1 LRRVRSRDLLDTA
14 ESLVLQASDELA
26 PATFHDRA
34 VEPAFLGH
42 SLARLLDGAARRPG
56 HRAHVKCLDSDHV
69 EPPREVG
76 AGFLDP
82 VLSPIP
88 LAGAVVL
95 TAFPTA
101 IPSAVGITVTRPD
114 YLLVYLVAAAE
125 LAVAV
130 LSFGA
135 IRITDWAALRLIMT
149 TLVVL
154 HLASGI
160 LDIVYMALT
169 EPNATMI
176 SNTVLRFAVV
186 AVFLVVWWLAARR
199 HQTPGTSR

>member
-1 LRRVRSRDLLDTA
+1 MRTL
-14 ESLVLQASDELA
+14 
-26 PATFHDRA
+26 RA
-34 VEPAFLGH
+34 VFFVHGLIT
-42 SLARLLDGAARRPG
+42 
-56 HRAHVKCLDSDHV
+56 V
-69 EPPREVG
+69 
-76 AGFLDP
+76 
-82 VLSPIP
+82 
-88 LAGAVVL
+88 AGAVVL

-135 IRITDWAALRLIMT
+135 IRITDWAALQLIVT

-154 HLASGI
+154 HLTSGI

-169 EPNATMI
+169 QPNVTMI

-186 AVFLVVWWLAARR
+186 AVFLVVWWLATRR
-199 HQTPGTSR
+199 HQTPGTNR

>member
-1 LRRVRSRDLLDTA
+1 MRTL
-14 ESLVLQASDELA
+14 
-26 PATFHDRA
+26 RA
-34 VEPAFLGH
+34 VFLVHG
-42 SLARLLDGAARRPG
+42 L
-56 HRAHVKCLDSDHV
+56 
-69 EPPREVG
+69 
-76 AGFLDP
+76 
-82 VLSPIP
+82 IT

-135 IRITDWAALRLIMT
+135 IRITDWAALRLIVT

-154 HLASGI
+154 HLTSGI

-169 EPNATMI
+169 APNVTMI

-186 AVFLVVWWLAARR
+186 AVFLVVWWAARR
-199 HQTPGTSR
+199 HQSRAPTGSAPSACTRRIRRIPAAASSPRH

>member
-1 LRRVRSRDLLDTA
+1 MTGRDDMRTL
-14 ESLVLQASDELA
+14 
-26 PATFHDRA
+26 RA
-34 VEPAFLGH
+34 VFFVHGL
-42 SLARLLDGAARRPG
+42 
-56 HRAHVKCLDSDHV
+56 
-69 EPPREVG
+69 
-76 AGFLDP
+76 
-82 VLSPIP
+82 IT

-101 IPSAVGITVTRPD
+101 IPSAVGITITRPD
-114 YLLVYLVAAAE
+114 FLLVYLVAAAE

-135 IRITDWAALRLIMT
+135 TRIIDWAALRLIVT

-154 HLASGI
+154 HSASGV

-169 EPNATMI
+169 EPNATMV

-186 AVFLVVWWLAARR
+186 AVFLIAWWAARR
-199 HQTPGTSR
+199 HQTYGTNR

>member
-1 LRRVRSRDLLDTA
+1 MRTL
-14 ESLVLQASDELA
+14 
-26 PATFHDRA
+26 RA
-34 VEPAFLGH
+34 VFFVHGL
-42 SLARLLDGAARRPG
+42 
-56 HRAHVKCLDSDHV
+56 
-69 EPPREVG
+69 
-76 AGFLDP
+76 
-82 VLSPIP
+82 IT

-95 TAFPTA
+95 IAFPTA

-135 IRITDWAALRLIMT
+135 IRITDWAALRLIVT

-154 HLASGI
+154 HLTSGV
-160 LDIVYMALT
+160 LDVVYMALT

-186 AVFLVVWWLAARR
+186 AVFLVVWWYAARR
-199 HQTPGTSR
+199 HQTTGSNR

>member
-1 LRRVRSRDLLDTA
+1 MSTL
-14 ESLVLQASDELA
+14 
-26 PATFHDRA
+26 RA
-34 VEPAFLGH
+34 VFFVHGL
-42 SLARLLDGAARRPG
+42 
-56 HRAHVKCLDSDHV
+56 
-69 EPPREVG
+69 
-76 AGFLDP
+76 
-82 VLSPIP
+82 IT
-88 LAGAVVL
+88 LAGAFVL

-135 IRITDWAALRLIMT
+135 IRITDWAALRLIVT

-154 HLASGI
+154 HLTSGI

-199 HQTPGTSR
+199 HQTPGTNR

>member
-1 LRRVRSRDLLDTA
+1 MRTLRVVFFIHGLIT
-14 ESLVLQASDELA
+14 
-26 PATFHDRA
+26 
-34 VEPAFLGH
+34 
-42 SLARLLDGAARRPG
+42 
-56 HRAHVKCLDSDHV
+56 
-69 EPPREVG
+69 
-76 AGFLDP
+76 
-82 VLSPIP
+82 

-101 IPSAVGITVTRPD
+101 IPSAVGITITRPD
-114 YLLVYLVAAAE
+114 FLLVYLVAAAE

-135 IRITDWAALRLIMT
+135 TRIIDWAALRLIVT

-154 HLASGI
+154 HSASGV

-186 AVFLVVWWLAARR
+186 AVFLIAWWAARR
-199 HQTPGTSR
+199 HQTYGTNR

>member
-1 LRRVRSRDLLDTA
+1 MKAL
-14 ESLVLQASDELA
+14 
-26 PATFHDRA
+26 RA
-34 VEPAFLGH
+34 VF
-42 SLARLLDGAARRPG
+42 
-56 HRAHVKCLDSDHV
+56 
-69 EPPREVG
+69 
-76 AGFLDP
+76 
-82 VLSPIP
+82 VLHGLIT

-95 TAFPTA
+95 MLFPKV
-101 IPSAVGITVTRPD
+101 IPTMVGITITRPD
-114 YLLVYLVAAAE
+114 YLLVYLVGAAE

-135 IRITDWAALRLIMT
+135 IRIIDWAALRLIVT

-154 HLASGI
+154 HATSGV

-169 EPNATMI
+169 QTNATMI

-186 AVFLVVWWLAARR
+186 TLLLVVWRAARR

>member
-1 LRRVRSRDLLDTA
+1 VVFFIHGLIT
-14 ESLVLQASDELA
+14 
-26 PATFHDRA
+26 
-34 VEPAFLGH
+34 
-42 SLARLLDGAARRPG
+42 
-56 HRAHVKCLDSDHV
+56 
-69 EPPREVG
+69 
-76 AGFLDP
+76 
-82 VLSPIP
+82 

-101 IPSAVGITVTRPD
+101 IPSAVGITLERPD

-135 IRITDWAALRLIMT
+135 IRITDWAALRLIVT

-154 HLASGI
+154 HLTSGI

-199 HQTPGTSR
+199 HQTPGINR

>member
-1 LRRVRSRDLLDTA
+1 MKPLRVVFALHGLIT
-14 ESLVLQASDELA
+14 
-26 PATFHDRA
+26 
-34 VEPAFLGH
+34 
-42 SLARLLDGAARRPG
+42 
-56 HRAHVKCLDSDHV
+56 
-69 EPPREVG
+69 
-76 AGFLDP
+76 
-82 VLSPIP
+82 

-95 TAFPTA
+95 MAFPRA
-101 IPSAVGITVTRPD
+101 IPSMVGITITRPD

-135 IRITDWAALRLIMT
+135 IRITDWAALGLIVT

-154 HLASGI
+154 HATSGV
-160 LDIVYMALT
+160 LDVVYMALT
-169 EPNATMI
+169 QPNATMI

-186 AVFLVVWWLAARR
+186 AVLLVVWQVARR

>member
-1 LRRVRSRDLLDTA
+1 MKAL
-14 ESLVLQASDELA
+14 
-26 PATFHDRA
+26 RA
-34 VEPAFLGH
+34 VFALHG
-42 SLARLLDGAARRPG
+42 L
-56 HRAHVKCLDSDHV
+56 
-69 EPPREVG
+69 
-76 AGFLDP
+76 
-82 VLSPIP
+82 IT

-95 TAFPTA
+95 TVFPKA
-101 IPSAVGITVTRPD
+101 IPSMVSITIARPD

-135 IRITDWAALRLIMT
+135 IRISDRAALRLIVM

-154 HLASGI
+154 HATSGV
-160 LDIVYMALT
+160 LDVVYMALT
-169 EPNATMI
+169 QPNATMI

-186 AVFLVVWWLAARR
+186 TVLLVVWQVARR